1 MPKRTKNRFKQLN
14 ENFLKFL
21 HRNFTGFKR
30 ESKPIQLA
38 VVEMILTAPTKYR
51 VHAHQGARF
60 GWQELERKFGR
71 KGFDAVNDRLGLFHI
86 EKDHLGRD
94 SWSKTEGRTKS
105 FMLTDRVSDMR
116 ERWLKRAYYRTTN
129 LLTEDG
135 DVIRNVPVQAI
146 YAKRKTA
153 TGIEVTREGWHE
165 AYVEP
170 AVPINESKLK
180 LLAVQLEKMLY
191 AQEFGFFQGALF
203 HKEPSPTYLES
214 LLKIIRLCLSHAN
227 NSIQRGYIIHR
238 YSQSPSGRLYGEGLN
253 LQNVPRPVRQAA
265 LHGLYDY
272 DIENCHYSILAQ
284 MAHKHGYECTAINHY
299 LANKKQVRQQLAD
312 AFGIS
317 IGQVK
322 QALIALIYGARLS
335 HRTEDA
341 LPEILGSATTTAYEN
356 PLFLGLSNDIKGAGS
371 AILKGQV
378 ISRQTIKSIRGL
390 PMSLVDEGGKKVS
403 DKKLLA
409 HLLQGVESLALECA
423 HRLYPESIVL
433 LQHDGWTSTK
443 PLDIKAIESA
453 IFEGTGYRLEVVSE
467 AVTCR
472 LDDALADHPDEPINP
487 NQKLTHFPLKTPVLG
502 GVHVS

>member
-1 MPKRTKNRFKQLN
+1 MQKRTKNRYKQLN
-14 ENFLKFL
+14 ENFLKYL
-21 HRNFTGFKR
+21 HRNLIGFKH

-38 VVEMILTAPTKYR
+38 IVEMILTAPTKYR
-51 VHAHQGARF
+51 VHSHQGARF

-71 KGFDAVNDRLGLFHI
+71 KGFDAVNNRLGLFHI

-105 FMLTDRVSDMR
+105 FMLTDKVSDLR
-116 ERWLKRAYYRTTN
+116 EQWLKRAYRRTTN

-135 DVIRNVPVQAI
+135 DVIRNVPAQAI

-153 TGIEVTREGWHE
+153 TGIEVTREGWHK

-170 AVPINESKLK
+170 AVPIDESKLK

-191 AQEFGFFQGALF
+191 AQEFGFFQGELF
-203 HKEPSPTYLES
+203 HKEPNPAYLES
-214 LLKIIRLCLSHAN
+214 LLKIIRLCLSYAN
-227 NSIQRGYIIHR
+227 NSIQKGYIIQR

-312 AFGIS
+312 VFEIS

-335 HRTEDA
+335 RRPDDA
-341 LPEILGSATTTAYEN
+341 LPEILGSAATTAYQN
-356 PLFLGLSNDIKGAGS
+356 PLFLGLANDIKGAGS

-390 PMSLVDEGGKKVS
+390 PMSLVDESGKKVS

-433 LQHDGWTSTK
+433 LQHDGWTSTTQ
-443 PLDIKAIESA
+443 LDIKAIEEA
-453 IFEGTGYRLEVVSE
+453 ILEGTGYRLEVAEE
-467 AVTCR
+467 AITCK
-472 LDDALADHPDEPINP
+472 LDDALADHPDEAINP
-487 NQKLTHFPLKTPVLG
+487 NQKPVIFSMKTTVFEMKN
-502 GVHVS
+502 VS